1 MKTIPEIIAE
11 LKDRFG
17 LDYSASIFR
26 ADRRASYGIEEPV
39 YRSCPQRFADDT
51 AERIARRLG
60 WRPVEASAAAVT
72 LPVSSALVTPQL
84 VGRVSQK
91 HLRTELTR
99 QIVSMKGLRKLKG
112 KGQR

>member
-26 ADRRASYGIEEPV
+26 ADRRASYGIAEPV

-60 WRPVEASAAAVT
+60 AVAEYRAAVA
-72 LPVSSALVTPQL
+72 SVTGKPAPSVRQL
-84 VGRVSQK
+84 
-91 HLRTELTR
+91 
-99 QIVSMKGLRKLKG
+99 VSMKALRQVKG
-112 KGQR
+112 KGRR